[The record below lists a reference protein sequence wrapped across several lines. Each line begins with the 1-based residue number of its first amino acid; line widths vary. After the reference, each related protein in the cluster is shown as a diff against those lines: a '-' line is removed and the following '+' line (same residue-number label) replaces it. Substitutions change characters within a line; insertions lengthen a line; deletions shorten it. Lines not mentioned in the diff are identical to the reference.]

1 MPDLSPVSL
10 AAVGSVCLAIAAVSY
25 RKQLLDA
32 GGIVAAVAVG
42 LVIGILGHPL
52 WLAVLLLYLVSS
64 FAATKWRFAK
74 KVEMGVAEGK
84 RGERT
89 WKNVV
94 ANGAAPSMVAAAAG
108 FAPQLFPPGTSGYV
122 FLAAVAVAASDT
134 MASEVGV
141 LSERVVLITH
151 PFKRVKAGTDGGVSP
166 LGLAAALFAA
176 VYVAVTGYVVFGRLA
191 PATLAASLPYLLVP
205 VFFGFLGCQVD
216 SLMGATLELG
226 GRMTKGWVNFL
237 SIALC
242 TLLAWGF
249 LGAVP
254 P

>member
-1 MPDLSPVSL
+1 
-10 AAVGSVCLAIAAVSY
+10 VGGVCLAIAAVSY

-42 LVIGILGHPL
+42 LVIGILGNPV
-52 WLAVLLLYLVSS
+52 WLAVLLLYMVSS

-74 KVEMGVAEGK
+74 KLEMGVAEGR

-89 WKNVV
+89 WENVV
-94 ANGAAPSMVAAAAG
+94 ANGAAPSIVAAAAG
-108 FAPQLFPPGTSGYV
+108 LAPQLFPQGTSGYV
-122 FLAAVAVAASDT
+122 FLAAIAVAASDT

-141 LSERVVLITH
+141 LSDRVALITH
-151 PFKRVKAGTDGGVSP
+151 PSKRVKAGTDGGVSV
-166 LGLAAALFAA
+166 LGLSAGLLAAT
-176 VYVAVTGYVVFGRLA
+176 YVAATGFFVFGWLA
-191 PATLAASLPYLLVP
+191 PSTLAFSPPYLLVP
-205 VFFGFLGCQVD
+205 VAFGFLGCQVD

-237 SIALC
+237 SIAIC
-242 TLLAWGF
+242 TVLAWGF
-249 LGAVP
+249 LTAVP